1 MTNIILALLSR
12 HPVDRIQYIIKKMR
26 IDLCLQSLE
35 FNIFV
40 NCFHLHNLFYQLLY
54 FLYRLAGFIGFRIN
68 TSSWQENYVF
78 NINDGSFYPSDP
90 ATPYISG
97 PNTAKIIYQLCTC
110 PLAEIKAIPLNRQS
124 RNILLDVIL
133 LFYSIHL
140 NINFNIKSIQVIRE
154 VFA

>member
-54 FLYRLAGFIGFRIN
+54 FLYRLVENRIHGSNLIPSSFRKTDRKVTLRKLLHCFTCTLDRTSDSLCQNISKKN
-68 TSSWQENYVF
+68 TQH
-78 NINDGSFYPSDP
+78 
-90 ATPYISG
+90 
-97 PNTAKIIYQLCTC
+97 QTC
-110 PLAEIKAIPLNRQS
+110 QNKHDCRFL
-124 RNILLDVIL
+124 
-133 LFYSIHL
+133 
-140 NINFNIKSIQVIRE
+140 
-154 VFA
+154 